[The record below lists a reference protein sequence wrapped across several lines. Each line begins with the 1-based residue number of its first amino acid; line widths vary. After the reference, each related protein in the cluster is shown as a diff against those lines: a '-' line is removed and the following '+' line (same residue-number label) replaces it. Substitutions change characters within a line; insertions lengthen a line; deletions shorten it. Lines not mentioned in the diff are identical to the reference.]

1 MTSSDDWLWG
11 GKLNFTER
19 WINERT
25 SGQDAKERW
34 ENDDWIKMEEW
45 DLESVPQS
53 NHS

>member
-19 WINERT
+19 RINERT
-25 SGQDAKERW
+25 LGQDAKERC